1 MLKIKDDV
9 DLKELKKYIEKDK
22 IYQEYK
28 QDKLMDVSDFDKFCI
43 QHCSDIETLLKE
55 NQQLKERVDYLER
68 SNNRR
73 EDTILEQR
81 QEISNLEDNCN
92 KLKKWI
98 DSEIENRDS
107 EDLLKLY
114 VELQEDNE
122 KLLSRIRGFKS
133 QQKEFI
139 NYLEKKINVSRNTEP
154 FFVENIFSSYDLAEM
169 ELNILSDI
177 LQKYK
182 EIIGVSDEKE
192 N

>member
-1 MLKIKDDV
+1 MNIEELAFKDRKALV
-9 DLKELKKYIEKDK
+9 NLNEIDLLNIIELLQDDRKQWINQFSKTHNESIE
-22 IYQEYK
+22 
-28 QDKLMDVSDFDKFCI
+28 I
-43 QHCSDIETLLKE
+43 QKE
-55 NQQLKERVDYLER
+55 NKQLKERIEYLER

-81 QEISNLEDNCN
+81 QEISNLEDNRN

-98 DSEIENRDS
+98 DIEIENRDS

-122 KLLSRIRGFKS
+122 TLLSRIRGYKS

-139 NYLEKKINVSRNTEP
+139 KYLEKKINISRNTEP
-154 FFVENIFSSYDLAEM
+154 FFVENIFSSYDLTEL
-169 ELNILSDI
+169 ELNMLQEI

-182 EIIGVSDEKE
+182 EIVGCD

>member
-1 MLKIKDDV
+1 MSKVLIYSQE
-9 DLKELKKYIEKDK
+9 DLDLILELEKEKNKQLQ
-22 IYQEYK
+22 QENK
-28 QDKLMDVSDFDKFCI
+28 
-43 QHCSDIETLLKE
+43 
-55 NQQLKERVDYLER
+55 QLKERVDYLER

-122 KLLSRIRGFKS
+122 TLLSRIRGFKS

-154 FFVENIFSSYDLAEM
+154 FFVENIFSSYDLTEM

-182 EIIGVSDEKE
+182 EIVGRD

>member
-1 MLKIKDDV
+1 MEVNYAHKDTLTATDYV
-9 DLKELKKYIEKDK
+9 ELNKNNELLISYN
-22 IYQEYK
+22 QA
-28 QDKLMDVSDFDKFCI
+28 
-43 QHCSDIETLLKE
+43 LLKE
-55 NQQLKERVDYLER
+55 NQELKKHLKVPKDCNLKTLEDYK
-68 SNNRR
+68 SYY
-73 EDTILEQR
+73 EDTTRKQILEDTYI
-81 QEISNLEDNCN
+81 EYCAYVNLAHKYS

-133 QQKEFI
+133 QRKEFI

-154 FFVENIFSSYDLAEM
+154 FFVENIFSSYDLTEI
-169 ELNILSDI
+169 ELNMLQEI

-182 EIIGVSDEKE
+182 EIIGDDK
-192 N
+192 